1 MSRALEEQRPHLFGF
16 LSYSHVTKQCLQQHI
31 YLFYQLANNEQA
43 VLQKKKKNTGVIY
56 ISRNRTYS
64 IEPEIITCRRCAC
77 PLSRLLV
84 KIAMNSTY

>member
-43 VLQKKKKNTGVIY
+43 VLQKKKKYRSNIY
-56 ISRNRTYS
+56 LKKQNIFNRT
-64 IEPEIITCRRCAC
+64 
-77 PLSRLLV
+77 
-84 KIAMNSTY
+84 

>member
-43 VLQKKKKNTGVIY
+43 VLQKKKKIQ
-56 ISRNRTYS
+56 
-64 IEPEIITCRRCAC
+64 E
-77 PLSRLLV
+77 
-84 KIAMNSTY
+84 